1 MPGKDRSKR
10 AIRLLE
16 QADRC
21 LEALSQ
27 ILPLPTMTGRGI
39 VVLYDLF
46 DRIEQFPVI
55 LKNAKY
61 LGTPPVTAYRS
72 TAQSKGIS

>member
-1 MPGKDRSKR
+1 
-10 AIRLLE
+10 
-16 QADRC
+16 
-21 LEALSQ
+21 
-27 ILPLPTMTGRGI
+27 MTGRGI

-61 LGTPPVTAYRS
+61 FGTPPVTAYRS

>member
-1 MPGKDRSKR
+1 
-10 AIRLLE
+10 
-16 QADRC
+16 
-21 LEALSQ
+21 
-27 ILPLPTMTGRGI
+27 MTGRGI

-72 TAQSKGIS
+72 TAQSKGISGTA